1 MEEKKLLYFISKK
14 LVLDT
19 SASVI
24 NNAQT
29 NLRNFSFMV
38 DAIVKNGKETIYVDI
53 KRRISLENLFRF
65 NACKDLVELEGNDG
79 TKFVILSV
87 FVRDDIQ
94 DLARKLGITIIK
106 LPPSSLTEAV
116 YTSQKYAPSKLT
128 SKKAF
133 EVIYKM
139 LAIGPSTIMRLS
151 AETGVSYGWAHGI
164 VARLTEIGIVER
176 KYGLYEIVNL
186 DKLLDSI
193 AYERPIISIT
203 SREYWTDSDDILK
216 FARKVSTTSKIMK
229 INVAF
234 MGPTASILYD
244 PYYVRSDTAYIYVE
258 PHQISNVVNELH
270 LGSSGNLKVLAYLPD
285 RDVFTDSETL
295 DGVTVTSKRQ
305 VLLDLAS
312 FGILY
317 RESIKRLVK
326 RIATE

>member
-65 NACKDLVELEGNDG
+65 NAYKDLVELEGNDG

-128 SKKAF
+128 SKK
-133 EVIYKM
+133 
-139 LAIGPSTIMRLS
+139 
-151 AETGVSYGWAHGI
+151 
-164 VARLTEIGIVER
+164 
-176 KYGLYEIVNL
+176 
-186 DKLLDSI
+186 
-193 AYERPIISIT
+193 
-203 SREYWTDSDDILK
+203 
-216 FARKVSTTSKIMK
+216 
-229 INVAF
+229 
-234 MGPTASILYD
+234 
-244 PYYVRSDTAYIYVE
+244 
-258 PHQISNVVNELH
+258 H
-270 LGSSGNLKVLAYLPD
+270 L
-285 RDVFTDSETL
+285 R
-295 DGVTVTSKRQ
+295 
-305 VLLDLAS
+305 
-312 FGILY
+312 
-317 RESIKRLVK
+317 
-326 RIATE
+326 